1 MKPVKTATF
10 RGTKYEIE
18 LDAPID
24 GRCEGTINTKNPKLS
39 VFVDLDSVKGLETCI
54 HEALH
59 ACCFAKTEEIVEQ
72 TAHDIAKFL
81 RRLGFRY
88 DGR

>member
-18 LDAPID
+18 LDGCID
-24 GRCEGTINTKNPKLS
+24 GRCEGTLNVKNPKLS
-39 VFVDLDSVKGLETCI
+39 IYVGLDTPKGLETCI

-59 ACCFAKTEEIVEQ
+59 ACCFAKTETIVEQ
-72 TAHDIAKFL
+72 TAHDVAKFL
-81 RRLGFRY
+81 WRLGYRVTK
-88 DGR
+88 

>member
-18 LDAPID
+18 LDGPID
-24 GRCEGTINTKNPKLS
+24 GRCEGTHDTKNPKLS
-39 VFVDLDSVKGLETCI
+39 IYVDLDSKVGLITVI

-59 ACCFAKTEEIVEQ
+59 ACCFAKTEKIVTE
-72 TAHDIAKFL
+72 TAEDIARFL
-81 RRLGFRY
+81 RRLGY
-88 DGR
+88 KYGSN